1 MVRFT
6 RVGGLDARAILVK
19 NVEGD
24 IGVISPQLT
33 GWYTGDR
40 LRGTDDNQGVIQFPL
55 VVFVAQGEEQI
66 SDALKR
72 HCRDLEEFGQR
83 LRLLRANEGTLY
95 VVLMDS
101 ERRGTTLNMTMAFG
115 FTPNE
120 LIPDFSG
127 VELDTI
133 FTVDTPITPANKVS
147 RYERKWVI

>member
-1 MVRFT
+1 M
-6 RVGGLDARAILVK
+6 GGLDARAILVK

-24 IGVISPQLT
+24 IGVISPKLT

-55 VVFVAQGEEQI
+55 VMFIAQNEELI
-66 SDALKR
+66 SNALKR

-83 LRLLRANEGTLY
+83 MKVLRANEGTLY

-101 ERRGTTLNMTMAFG
+101 ERSGTTLSMTMAFG

-120 LIPDFSG
+120 LIPAFEG

-133 FTVDTPITPANKVS
+133 FVGDLPPVAPPVRTS